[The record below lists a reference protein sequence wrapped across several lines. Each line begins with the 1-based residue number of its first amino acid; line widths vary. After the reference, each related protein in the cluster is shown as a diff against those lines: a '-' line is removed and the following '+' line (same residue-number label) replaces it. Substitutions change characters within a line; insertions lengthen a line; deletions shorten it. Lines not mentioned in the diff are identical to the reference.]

1 MKTCYCHGMRKNRPS
16 KTSPS
21 ELLPSVARLAVRHE
35 TDPRILSSLEQVVSL
50 LQATPRADE
59 ALTDAAARLEAVAHM
74 HALLAKMQNGGRRT
88 VALDDYLNA
97 LADRLV
103 DGTSDKSRTVL
114 LVNVD
119 PIQVPARVAAM
130 FGQVVNELVTAVRH
144 AFTAG
149 LPSTIQVDCGTDADG
164 TIVLRVSDD
173 GKGYIEG
180 SVSVR
185 LGHSVRRS

>member
-1 MKTCYCHGMRKNRPS
+1 MRKNRTPTAPAGD
-16 KTSPS
+16 TSPTVIR
-21 ELLPSVARLAVRHE
+21 PAVRHE
-35 TDPRILSSLEQVVSL
+35 PDPRIQTSLAHVVNL

-59 ALTDAAARLEAVAHM
+59 ALSDAATRLEAVAHL
-74 HALLAKMQNGGRRT
+74 HALLSKMQNGGRRT

-130 FGQVVNELVTAVRH
+130 LGQIVNELVTAARH
-144 AFTAG
+144 AFSSSSPG
-149 LPSTIQVDCGTDADG
+149 TIQVDCGTDADG
-164 TIVLRVSDD
+164 TVVLRVSDE

-180 SVSVR
+180 SVSVQ
-185 LGHSVRRS
+185 LGHAARRS